1 MRTFTDTGAAGG
13 GGGRCDRTGFRVA
26 EATPPPTEL
35 ERGAT
40 EDENL
45 VKALRAGDAAAFEQL
60 VRSHGGH
67 MTAVA
72 RRFMHNEPDAADA
85 MQDALVCVLRKAGQF
100 EGGSRL
106 STWLHR
112 VTVNA
117 CLMRLRSA
125 GRRHEV
131 NVDDLYPAFDA
142 SGHHVRRPPAV
153 EESEQGGPAGAA
165 MAAELRER
173 VRACIDRLPETH
185 RQVLLLRDM
194 EELDTEETAR
204 VLGCSANCVK
214 TRLHRAR
221 CALRELLL
229 PVMAAEGN

>member
-1 MRTFTDTGAAGG
+1 MRTITDATFDAAATDDGALVAG
-13 GGGRCDRTGFRVA
+13 
-26 EATPPPTEL
+26 
-35 ERGAT
+35 
-40 EDENL
+40 
-45 VKALRAGDAAAFEQL
+45 LRAGDGEAFERL
-60 VRSHGGH
+60 VRTHGGQ
-67 MTAVA
+67 MMAVA
-72 RRFMHNEPDAADA
+72 RRFMRNEQDAADA
-85 MQDALVCVLRKAGQF
+85 MQDALVSVLRKAGQF

-131 NVDDLYPAFDA
+131 NVEDLYPAFD
-142 SGHHVRRPPAV
+142 STGHHARRPPAMDG
-153 EESEQGGPAGAA
+153 EGEGGPAEVA
-165 MAAELRER
+165 MTAELRAT
-173 VRACIDRLPETH
+173 VRACIDRLPESH
-185 RQVLLLRDM
+185 RQVLLLRDI

-229 PVMAAEGN
+229 PVIGSAG